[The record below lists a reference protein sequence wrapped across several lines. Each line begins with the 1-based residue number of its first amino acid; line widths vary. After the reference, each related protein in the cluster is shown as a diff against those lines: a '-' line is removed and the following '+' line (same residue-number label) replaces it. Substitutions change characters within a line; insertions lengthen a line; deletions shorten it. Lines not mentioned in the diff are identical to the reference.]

1 MNKSHLFKIKL
12 PIKAL
17 YAPVNVLKELCAKV
31 PMKFSTEGIECFSF
45 DFNNACGNTLR
56 VHGDA
61 YLESSF
67 ASGDTVVNCMVEM
80 ARLHK
85 VLKMGKSSTT
95 VSLTMVQRDT
105 LSIALHGENGT
116 SESDIKVE
124 AVEEQEWNVP
134 GGDPLCEIT
143 IPLANK
149 GDASLCLEEAHKLSQ
164 FNQCIS
170 LTTAGNRLTLFT
182 AEGCRSSFQ
191 INGDF
196 GIKVKQLKPVVMSFQ
211 WAYLRVFKMCEK
223 FAPVMTLTC
232 YVPPTGVTGEEVERI
247 ARPVAFRAVL
257 EETKGDRGVCTL
269 TEMVF
274 HMMPLTPD
282 L

>member
-1 MNKSHLFKIKL
+1 MNKNYLFKIKL
-12 PIKAL
+12 SMKAL
-17 YAPVNVLKELCAKV
+17 YAPINVLKELCAKM

-45 DFNNACGNTLR
+45 DFNNACGTTLH
-56 VHGDA
+56 VPVDA

-85 VLKMGKSSTT
+85 VLKMGKSFQT

-105 LSIALHGENGT
+105 LSVALHGENGT

-143 IPLANK
+143 LPLVNK
-149 GDASLCLEEAHKLSQ
+149 GTASLCFEEAQKLAQ
-164 FNQCIS
+164 FNQCVS
-170 LTTAGNRLTLFT
+170 LTTAGNKLTLFT
-182 AEGCRSSFQ
+182 AEGYRSSFQ

-196 GIKVKQLKPVVMSFQ
+196 GNKVKQMKPVVISFQ
-211 WAYLRVFKMCEK
+211 WAYLKVFKMCEK

-232 YVPPTGVTGEEVERI
+232 YVPPTGVSGEEVERI
-247 ARPVAFRAVL
+247 DRPVAFRAIMP
-257 EETKGDRGVCTL
+257 DTL

-274 HMMPLTPD
+274 HMMPLIPD